1 MTLIP
6 QDGNT
11 DNSGLEP
18 GASNR
23 AHQALT
29 AIVRVIARG
38 AAREFLSRSAEPTPL
53 KPETGNEE
61 NTNA

>member
-18 GASNR
+18 GTTSR
-23 AHQALT
+23 AHKALT
-29 AIVRVIARG
+29 ALVRVLARE